1 MSSSARDT
9 TPAPR
14 LGGVYAW
21 FVWSLAAIAFGYA
34 FFHRVTPS
42 VMVSDL
48 MTEFAIGGAMLGT
61 LSALYFYPYVLLQVP
76 LGGMLEV
83 FGTRMLLSS
92 ALVLAGVGSFMFGM
106 ADSLE
111 MAYLGR
117 ILIGIGSSVGF
128 LGSLALA
135 SKWFPIH
142 RFAFLA
148 GLSMFIAMIS
158 GMAAQAPLAFFIDLH
173 GWRSSL
179 MALGVVGFALAALV
193 FLFARNAPPANAS
206 PEDTIVT
213 DTNANDSGVKDSGV
227 KDSGVTDA
235 AMPPPGGRWSAL
247 AAALRLA
254 LVNVDVWKM
263 AIVAATMA
271 GPMLALGGLW
281 GTPYLMVAYDLTRPQ
296 AALFMSFLLLGWALS
311 APTSGWLSDRI
322 GRRKPIL
329 IWGSGIMCLMVA
341 IVIMVPQLPFVVT
354 IICLVVAGLSGG
366 VMPASFALVRDVMP
380 PTLVG
385 ATTGIVNSMTV
396 ASGAILQPLVG
407 LALDLRWDGTII
419 GGARHYTAADYRVA
433 FLLVLASVVVG
444 LLIAFSL
451 RETPA
456 GGA

>member
-1 MSSSARDT
+1 
-9 TPAPR
+9 
-14 LGGVYAW
+14 
-21 FVWSLAAIAFGYA
+21 
-34 FFHRVTPS
+34 
-42 VMVSDL
+42 
-48 MTEFAIGGAMLGT
+48 
-61 LSALYFYPYVLLQVP
+61 
-76 LGGMLEV
+76 
-83 FGTRMLLSS
+83 
-92 ALVLAGVGSFMFGM
+92 
-106 ADSLE
+106 
-111 MAYLGR
+111 
-117 ILIGIGSSVGF
+117 
-128 LGSLALA
+128 
-135 SKWFPIH
+135 
-142 RFAFLA
+142 
-148 GLSMFIAMIS
+148 
-158 GMAAQAPLAFFIDLH
+158 
-173 GWRSSL
+173 
-179 MALGVVGFALAALV
+179 
-193 FLFARNAPPANAS
+193 
-206 PEDTIVT
+206 
-213 DTNANDSGVKDSGV
+213 
-227 KDSGVTDA
+227 
-235 AMPPPGGRWSAL
+235 
-247 AAALRLA
+247 
-254 LVNVDVWKM
+254 M

-419 GGARHYTAADYRVA
+419 DGARHYTAADYRVA

>member
-9 TPAPR
+9 PPAPR

-92 ALVLAGVGSFMFGM
+92 ALVLAGIGSFMFGM

-179 MALGVVGFALAALV
+179 MALGIVGFALAALV
-193 FLFARNAPPANAS
+193 FLFARNAPPSDVS
-206 PEDTIVT
+206 PEDITATDTTVT
-213 DTNANDSGVKDSGV
+213 DV
-227 KDSGVTDA
+227 
-235 AMPPPGGRWSAL
+235 AMPPPDGRWSAL

-254 LVNVDVWKM
+254 LVNLDVWKM

-296 AALFMSFLLLGWALS
+296 AALFMSFLLLGWAVS

-329 IWGSGIMCLMVA
+329 IWGSGIMCLMVG

-380 PTLVG
+380 PSLVG

-433 FLLVLASVVVG
+433 FLLVLASVAIG
-444 LLIAFSL
+444 LLTAFSL
-451 RETPA
+451 RETPTGEA
-456 GGA
+456 